1 VTRQVV
7 DLEAAVN
14 AAAAALS
21 QRYDGDLGSKE
32 EVAHVARTAVE
43 AAAGVLG
50 LVDMPRGA
58 QRPNHIPT
66 VFTAEV
72 ATREDYL

>member
-7 DLEAAVN
+7 DLEAAID

-58 QRPNHIPT
+58 QRPDYIPSALT
-66 VFTAEV
+66 DEV
-72 ATREDYL
+72 LAREDYL